1 MALRPTGEDRTMT
14 REALLAEREKDAAVL
29 RAKWKAERE
38 AMGNRNRRLPSP
50 A

>member
-14 REALLAEREKDAAVL
+14 REAPLAEREKDAAVL